1 MSAGMISHILVSQN
15 RTLNTM
21 SLLSS
26 SQSVVVDSR
35 TSPSLAE
42 VQLKVDSKS
51 YLNANSPDH
60 PSIQSPQDDHLRTP
74 PPVAPSPTHIPAVFD
89 DFDTYDELLKPVV
102 DQVKSDQEVCREDDS
117 YRGRHRPAVLCQTPS
132 PRSSSPYDEGDFDH
146 TTYIALDDTSEIDL
160 LDNDQRE
167 LHVSILDDE
176 EDSDQDSDNPSE
188 DSFMLVDPS
197 FQIPTL
203 RVFDNNG
210 PLEKRSDPMY
220 SSPGRY
226 GRIPLFWE
234 GADMGYSL
242 DDHV

>member
-1 MSAGMISHILVSQN
+1 
-15 RTLNTM
+15 M

-42 VQLKVDSKS
+42 VQPKVDEKS
-51 YLNANSPDH
+51 YLDANSPDH
-60 PSIQSPQDDHLRTP
+60 PFLQSPQDDHLTTP
-74 PPVAPSPTHIPAVFD
+74 LPLAPSPTHTSAVFD

-102 DQVKSDQEVCREDDS
+102 DQVKTDQEVCREDDS

-132 PRSSSPYDEGDFDH
+132 TRSSSPYNDHDIDH
-146 TTYIALDDTSEIDL
+146 TTYIALDDTSEFNAF
-160 LDNDQRE
+160 DNDQPG
-167 LHVSILDDE
+167 LHVSVLDDE
-176 EDSDQDSDNPSE
+176 EDSDQDSDNTSE

-210 PLEKRSDPMY
+210 PLDKRSDPMY

-226 GRIPLFWE
+226 GGVPLFWE

-242 DDHV
+242 DGHV